1 MKKRKLFNQLIY
13 RFMRI
18 GLLPLLLINGM
29 TAMIYANPTH
39 GQEIMDKR
47 INLVAEQTEVKTI
60 LKELGQLAEVKF
72 VYSPQR
78 VPCHQKVSLTVKD
91 QKLSEALDELLAP
104 LDLFYHVS
112 GNQIV
117 LMKKGDDRNDLVI
130 LTDDPVKKMAAPSSY
145 FLDITGKVT
154 NEQGEPLPGVSVLV
168 KGTSRGTTTNGNGV
182 FTIVADPGETLEF
195 SIIGYKL
202 SSFKVGQATS
212 INIQLVA
219 DASKLS
225 EIIVVGYGTQKKSTL
240 TGAIASVTSKTINEL
255 PVASVDEALQGRVS
269 GVNVTNN
276 GSPGTQPLVAIRGI
290 SSISFATDPLYV
302 IDGFPTGNLS
312 SFDARDIESVQVL
325 KDASAAAIYGS
336 RATNG
341 VIIITTKKGR
351 RDSKPQVSLDSYVG
365 IQSPWKEI
373 SLLNTNQYLVYERA
387 LDGAA
392 GIALPP
398 RLQSANFNQP
408 IYPGAKQTFAQ
419 TNTNWQD
426 AYFVK
431 NALITQHNLSISGGN
446 AASRYYMS
454 SGYFKQEGIAVGQSY
469 ERGNFRINSEHNIGS
484 LFTFGQNLY
493 IAYGNQHYD
502 NVSINYTSNRTNLTN
517 VIRMMP
523 YLPVHNPTTVGGYEG
538 PISSFDGADPTNP
551 VESTLIGFN
560 TIKTLKVLG
569 TAFLDI
575 NFARWLKFRSTFG
588 VDYADQYK
596 QNYLPIY
603 NDGGTG
609 SQIVSGITN
618 DRMIST
624 VKLYTQTL
632 TFDKLIG
639 EHHINAVAVYEQ
651 QSQNL
656 SDETASGNQNTNAIQ
671 TLNGALNISA
681 NQQLN
686 QNLIM
691 SYVGRVTYDYAGK
704 YLLNASIRRD
714 GLSVFAPG
722 HKFENFPAFSV
733 GWKLDQEKFMRN
745 VKNISELK
753 IRGGYGI
760 TGLNGVNLGNY
771 PWEATV
777 QAQQTTYPF
786 GGALT
791 PGNGSYYDQLT
802 NPALSW
808 ETTKQTNVGLEL
820 GLFNNAITF
829 VGDYFR
835 RKTDNLIINVPLAPS
850 QGFGTTGTIAN
861 AAAMQNN
868 GFEAQLGY
876 HQMQGE
882 FKWDVTGLVSVIR
895 NKVLSLNTANA
906 AITAGGD
913 ADFGGGDPLT
923 STTAGRPINSFYGYV
938 VKGIFQNAGQVSSSP
953 TQLPKTAPGD
963 LQFADING
971 PAGKPDNVVDANDR
985 TYIGSFLPKFTY
997 SLNYNASYKNFDAA
1011 VFFQGV
1017 QGNKIFDAER
1027 IIMEGMARL
1036 FNSDTR
1042 VLNAWTPSNT
1052 HTDIP
1057 RAISGD
1063 PNNNLRP
1070 STRWVEDGSYLR
1082 LKNLMIGYTLPGHVL
1097 QTLTHNAV
1105 SHFRIYVSSQNLLT
1119 FTGYKG
1125 WDPEIGS
1132 KNGTLTNGV
1141 DYGQYPQARSFQ
1153 IGLQAGF

>member
-1 MKKRKLFNQLIY
+1 MKKRNFFKLLIY

-18 GLLPLLLINGM
+18 GLLPLLLVNCM
-29 TAMIYANPTH
+29 SAMLYAGPTR
-39 GQEIMDKR
+39 GQEVLDKK
-47 INLVAEQTEVKTI
+47 INLIAEQQEVKAI
-60 LKELGQLAEVKF
+60 LNELSELAEVKF

-91 QKLSEALDELLAP
+91 RKLSEALDQLLAP
-104 LDLFYHVS
+104 LGLFYHVS

-117 LMKKGDDRNDLVI
+117 LMKEGDDRNDLI
-130 LTDDPVKKMAAPSSY
+130 LFRDDETKKTGGQAPLANEVS
-145 FLDITGKVT
+145 GRVT
-154 NEQGEPLPGVSVLV
+154 NEVGEPLAGVSVLV
-168 KGTSRGTTTNGNGV
+168 KGTTRGTTTNSTGL
-182 FTIVADPGETLEF
+182 FSIVADPGETLEF

-202 SSFKVGQATS
+202 TSFKVGS
-212 INIQLVA
+212 DPRINIQLVG
-219 DASKLS
+219 DASKLN
-225 EIIVVGYGTQKKSTL
+225 EIIVVGYGSQKKSTL
-240 TGAIASVTSKTINEL
+240 TGAIASVSSKTINEL

-351 RDSKPQVSLDSYVG
+351 RDSKPLVTVDSYVG

-373 SLLNTNQYLVYERA
+373 SLLNTNQYLQYERA

-398 RLQSANFNQP
+398 RLQSANFNLP

-431 NALITQHNLSISGGN
+431 NAMITQHNLSLSGGN
-446 AASRYYMS
+446 DVSRYYLS
-454 SGYFKQEGIAVGQSY
+454 SGYFKQDGIAVGQSY
-469 ERGNFRINSEHNIGS
+469 ERGNFRINSDHNIGK

-493 IAYGNQHYD
+493 VSYGNQHYD
-502 NVSINYTSNRTNLTN
+502 AVSVNYSSNRTNLTN

-538 PISSFDGADPTNP
+538 PISSYDGADPTNP
-551 VESTLIGFN
+551 VESTLLGYN
-560 TIKTLKVLG
+560 TIKTLKLLG

-575 NFARWLKFRSTFG
+575 NFTKWLKFRSTFG
-588 VDYADQYK
+588 VDYADQYQ
-596 QNYLPIY
+596 QNYIPIY

-609 SQIVSGITN
+609 SQIVSTLTN
-618 DRMIST
+618 ARTIST
-624 VKLYTQTL
+624 VKLYTQAL
-632 TFDKLIG
+632 TFDKLFG

-656 SDETASGNQNTNAIQ
+656 SNETSSGNQNTNAIQ
-671 TLNGALNISA
+671 TLNGATNVSA

-733 GWKLDQEKFMRN
+733 GWKLDQEQFMKS
-745 VKNISELK
+745 VKAISELK

-760 TGLNGVNLGNY
+760 TGLNGVNLGDY
-771 PWEATV
+771 PWEATI

-786 GGALT
+786 GGTIT
-791 PGNGSYYDQLT
+791 PGNGSFYDQLT
-802 NPALSW
+802 NPGLSW
-808 ETTKQTNVGLEL
+808 ETTKQADVGLEL
-820 GLFNNAITF
+820 GLLDNSITF
-829 VGDYFR
+829 VGDYFH

-850 QGFGTTGTIAN
+850 QGFGTSGTIAN
-861 AAAMQNN
+861 AAAMLNK
-868 GFEAQLGY
+868 GFEAQVGY
-876 HQMQGE
+876 HKTRGE
-882 FKWDVTGLVSVIR
+882 FRWDITGLVSVIR

-923 STTAGRPINSFYGYV
+923 STAAGKPINSFYGYV
-938 VKGIFQNAGQVSSSP
+938 VKGIFQNANDVANSP
-953 TQLPKTAPGD
+953 TQLPGTSPGD
-963 LQFADING
+963 LKFADISG
-971 PAGKPDNVVDANDR
+971 AAGKPDNVVDANDR

-997 SLNYNASYKNFDAA
+997 SLTYNASYKNFDAA

-1042 VLNAWTPSNT
+1042 VLNAWTTSNT

-1082 LKNLMIGYTLPGHVL
+1082 LKNFMIGYTIPGHAL
-1097 QTLTHNAV
+1097 QTLTHNTV
-1105 SHFRIYVSSQNLLT
+1105 SRFRIYVSSQNLLT

-1132 KNGTLTNGV
+1132 KNGALTNGV